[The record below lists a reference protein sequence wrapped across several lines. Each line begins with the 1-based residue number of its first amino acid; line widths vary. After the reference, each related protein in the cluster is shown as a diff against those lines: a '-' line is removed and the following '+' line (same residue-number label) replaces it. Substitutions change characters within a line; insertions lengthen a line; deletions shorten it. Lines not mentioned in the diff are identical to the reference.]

1 MADPQPHGRPPDAGT
16 PHESPK
22 NPTEMAPRQ
31 AHADSN
37 QSSEPSLDGSQAGYD
52 HTNTL
57 YGYKGATYSTSTS
70 RDAPMRPNIAPYWGG
85 QDIRPDH
92 SEHQVADKSSTCLTE
107 DEKRSTIKSIDDPLS
122 SIAAPDLAH
131 AHRNSVAEVSAAM
144 GEMMKVLRTMQR
156 TMQEIND
163 KNTHIALAQ
172 APASGLDMSK
182 SALAHDAPHAAQ
194 CERLST
200 NEIRRLRSALSTP
213 KPPRVVLDWEKIY
226 PELYPSAL
234 TPLPKQ
240 LVGGVGWS
248 LGAPCAACVKNRPD
262 KTKWISFEE
271 ASKVP
276 EYIGLDGCFDARRLS
291 KDTAILHNPGRC
303 WQLHKDVNE
312 HIAANPSDMWMLKER
327 LLSARRP

>member
-1 MADPQPHGRPPDAGT
+1 MADPQPHGRPPDADT

-37 QSSEPSLDGSQAGYD
+37 QLSEPSLDVSQAAHDHSNSPDGY
-52 HTNTL
+52 
-57 YGYKGATYSTSTS
+57 GGATCSTSTS
-70 RDAPMRPNIAPYWGG
+70 HIDPIRPNITPYWGS
-85 QDIRPDH
+85 QDTRLGS
-92 SEHQVADKSSTCLTE
+92 SEPQAADKSSTCLTE
-107 DEKRSTIKSIDDPLS
+107 DEKRATIKSIDDTLS
-122 SIAAPDLAH
+122 CTAAPGSAH
-131 AHRNSVAEVSAAM
+131 SHRDPVTEVPTAT
-144 GEMMKVLRTMQR
+144 GEMMEALRSMLRTL
-156 TMQEIND
+156 QEIND
-163 KNTHIALAQ
+163 KIALAQ
-172 APASGLDMSK
+172 APASGLDMSN

-194 CERLST
+194 CERPST
-200 NEIRRLRSALSTP
+200 NEIRRLRSALSTSN
-213 KPPRVVLDWEKIY
+213 PPRVVLDWEKIY

-262 KTKWISFEE
+262 KTKWLSFEE